1 MGSDPNIKQIYSI
14 PGKVEQMLRM
24 DNSRPR
30 LLNFSLFYKQL
41 TVDDYSMKV
50 YDYGIDLVANCD
62 KTLGKQMSAHVYEEI
77 NQMSGVK
84 SDHFNNVLQPQ
95 LQSRY
100 KVTSFEPNISIES
113 LLKM

>member
-1 MGSDPNIKQIYSI
+1 MIIQWKFMTTGFEPQYFGNGSDL
-14 PGKVEQMLRM
+14 E
-24 DNSRPR
+24 
-30 LLNFSLFYKQL
+30 
-41 TVDDYSMKV
+41 
-50 YDYGIDLVANCD
+50 ANCA